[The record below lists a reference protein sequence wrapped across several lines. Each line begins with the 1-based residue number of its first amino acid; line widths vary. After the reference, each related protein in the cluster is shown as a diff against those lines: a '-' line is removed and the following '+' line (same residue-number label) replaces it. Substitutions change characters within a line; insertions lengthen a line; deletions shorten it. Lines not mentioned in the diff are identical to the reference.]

1 MSTIPRRATPAGYPQ
16 PRTCMTSHRHGARP
30 EDVLPSLAARY
41 DAELA
46 EREAIRAVLSGDKRK
61 PRWGALRRL
70 VPSNGLAAPDGMP
83 IERHLSTNALNA
95 AVLAF
100 ALPVGVALFIL
111 AALGRE
117 SLSLTARTMA
127 LTGTAMGTSQ
137 LDVGQEMLKVFF

>member
-16 PRTCMTSHRHGARP
+16 LRTCTTSHRHGARP
-30 EDVLPSLAARY
+30 EDVLPSLAARF

-46 EREAIRAVLSGDKRK
+46 EREAIRAALSGAKQR
-61 PRWGALRRL
+61 PRWAILRRL
-70 VPSNGLAAPDGMP
+70 APKLDTAGSAEVP

-95 AVLAF
+95 AILAF

-137 LDVGQEMLKVFF
+137 TETGQALLSFFM